1 MSKRPNPKVNKDM
14 FYAIRKDAMNGVS
27 LDSLSRRYRI
37 SRDTTRRVVSS
48 SGWKEWTAKLEQK
61 RLRYHERKKQ
71 AAAESCPDK
80 TGDSGLFSGTMGA
93 RAMEEAAVDEVIQNP
108 DAPEQIIMDELHEYR
123 PRPLE
128 SLEFLGLPKQICERI
143 HALSKYPAAV
153 EIIGKAVVLCPES
166 IGSLVNTLYFPL
178 FGFEEID

>member
-14 FYAIRKDAMNGVS
+14 FDAIRKDAMNGVS
-27 LDSLSRRYRI
+27 QDRLSRRYRI
-37 SRDTTRRVVSS
+37 SRDTIRRVVNA

-93 RAMEEAAVDEVIQNP
+93 RAMEEAAVDPMTPVIV
-108 DAPEQIIMDELHEYR
+108 DEIHEYL
-123 PRPLE
+123 PLVLTM
-128 SLEFLGLPKQICERI
+128 SGLPPEVCDMV
-143 HALSKYPAAV
+143 HYLSTCPEAV
-153 EIIGKAVVLCPES
+153 DIIARAVVLCPES
-166 IGSLVNTLYFPL
+166 IQTIIRALYFPIH
-178 FGFEEID
+178 G